1 MHQNTMGKCK
11 ANDKPVAPTTS
22 ENRYSVAEACAK
34 ILDSDDE
41 SLLGNDF
48 DLSGVDRA

>member
-1 MHQNTMGKCK
+1 MGKRK
-11 ANDKPVAPTTS
+11 AHDKRVAPTTS
-22 ENRYSVAEACAK
+22 KKRYSVAEACAN

-48 DLSGVDRA
+48 NL